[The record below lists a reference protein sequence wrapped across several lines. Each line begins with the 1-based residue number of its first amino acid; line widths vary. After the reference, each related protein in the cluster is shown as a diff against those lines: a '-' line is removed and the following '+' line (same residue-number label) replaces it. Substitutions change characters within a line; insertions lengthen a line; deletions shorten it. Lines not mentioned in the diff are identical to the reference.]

1 MPISIS
7 ISCKT
12 ISLFLLIFHTCAN
25 ELNIFEPGTQVD
37 TILSQD
43 NNLAVSAGST
53 TATFEG
59 ITDDALQ
66 QHDQH
71 PSDPNP
77 LLLAS
82 KNPNCAASSS
92 NTIQS
97 PAGRRRR
104 RSRMRSKR
112 DGGGNGGDACEW
124 QDGPGTTTTPD
135 DQQIRGKKRRPKP
148 GYISPAIGPGLL
160 GPLNNPEPFTKL
172 RPAPYKLDREPDPQK
187 CPFGQQNIPVC
198 YPKVA
203 PTPINPALV
212 LSPCRTGE
220 LYISLSSLYELQD
233 LFRLCSSDW
242 GYHCF
247 CFQAAS
253 QQMPFLK
260 KREKKNKIIV

>member
-1 MPISIS
+1 MPFS

-82 KNPNCAASSS
+82 ENPDCAASSS
-92 NTIQS
+92 KTTQS
-97 PAGRRRR
+97 PAGRRRS
-104 RSRMRSKR
+104 RSRSKR
-112 DGGGNGGDACEW
+112 DGGGNGGEACEW
-124 QDGPGTTTTPD
+124 QEFKDNGPGTTTTPD
-135 DQQIRGKKRRPKP
+135 DQQLRGKRRRPKP
-148 GYISPAIGPGLL
+148 GYINPARGPAPL
-160 GPLNNPEPFTKL
+160 GPLNSPEPFTNL

-187 CPFGQQNIPVC
+187 CPFGNQNIPVC

-203 PTPINPALV
+203 RTQTNPALV

-220 LYISLSSLYELQD
+220 LYLSLSSLYELQN

-242 GYHCF
+242 ATTVSKLPTNRCL
-247 CFQAAS
+247 S
-253 QQMPFLK
+253 
-260 KREKKNKIIV
+260 